1 MFWNRRTVRIGVGL
15 ALLALGLAVILPG
28 LTGHTSLDGI
38 VNARFVVLSSPI
50 DGTVLN
56 TPPSP
61 GTETRDHQRLLS
73 IWNERFNRLPLAELA
88 TESIAIPGR
97 LAAMDAKRKRLR
109 TIRDD
114 LERRHKVF
122 QKYFVENANQEV
134 ATQQERIGVIEARLG
149 QMKHELSRK
158 ESLKI
163 SGNVPESELE
173 RAQVAEHTTQ
183 HDLDAAKEELARL
196 QRVKDA
202 AVHDV
207 YLGEG
212 RNDVPYSLQRV
223 DEINIAL
230 ADLALKRKELK
241 LNETKVDE
249 QLNDENERVSN
260 MSFVSVRAG
269 FDGVIWR
276 DSVVEGSN
284 VLAGTELV
292 RVLDCRELFVDIVVD
307 EVNYDDIYPGLDA
320 DVRLYGR
327 AGAIPAK
334 VMFVRGSRATTE
346 DKTLAAQLPHGT
358 EKYAWVRL
366 RLARSELNT
375 DYRNF
380 CQIGRSVIVRF
391 AKRTYPLKRWLW
403 GLWFS
408 IF

>member
-1 MFWNRRTVRIGVGL
+1 MFWNRRTIRIGVGL
-15 ALLALGLAVILPG
+15 ALLALGIAVILPG

-38 VNARFVVLSSPI
+38 VNARFVSLASPI
-50 DGTVLN
+50 AGTVLN

-73 IWNERFNRLPLAELA
+73 ISNERVNRLPLTELA
-88 TESIAIPGR
+88 MESIVIGDR
-97 LAAMDAKRKRLR
+97 LKAMDAQRDRLR
-109 TIRDD
+109 AIRQD
-114 LERRHKVF
+114 LERRHESY
-122 QKYFVENANQEV
+122 QNYFVQNAKEEIASQK
-134 ATQQERIGVIEARLG
+134 ERIGIIEARLE
-149 QMKHELSRK
+149 QMKRDLARK
-158 ESLKI
+158 KALRVGDNVSES
-163 SGNVPESELE
+163 VLE
-173 RAQVAEHTTQ
+173 QAQLAEHTTQ
-183 HDLDAAKEELARL
+183 HEIDAAKEELNRL
-196 QRVKDA
+196 QRLRDA
-202 AVHDV
+202 AQQGV

-212 RNDVPYSLQRV
+212 RNDVPYSLQRI
-223 DEINIAL
+223 DEIDIAL
-230 ADLALKRKELK
+230 ADLALKRKEQELK
-241 LNETKVDE
+241 DRKVDAE
-249 QLNDENERVSN
+249 LDDERERMKN
-260 MSFVSVRAG
+260 LSFVSVRAG

-292 RVLDCRELFVDIVVD
+292 RILDCRELFVDIVVD
-307 EVNYDDIYPGLDA
+307 EISYDDIYPGLDA

-327 AGAIPAK
+327 ANAIPAK

-366 RLARSELNT
+366 RLAPSELNT

-391 AKRTYPLKRWLW
+391 AKRTYPIKRWLW